1 MHETVTAAFLTAVFA
16 GLSAVVGA
24 FSIFIKADTRKTVT
38 ISLGF
43 AAGLTMCVSILEL
56 FPHSLL
62 HMKENYSEFTAILLT
77 AAAMAAG
84 AACGFLIDKIMPN
97 HSCAHTE
104 EENENH
110 HDHNHDH
117 AHEHKNCG
125 EGALFHTGLA
135 TMASLALHNLPEGA
149 ALFVAANENLS
160 VGITMAAAVALHSIP
175 EGAAVAMPVYL
186 STGSKLKAFAFTA
199 AAGLT
204 MPLGALAA
212 WFVLAPFAGS
222 ALPALANA
230 FVGGIMMY
238 ISLYELIPASRSCG
252 MPKLALWSTIA
263 GICLMPITH
272 MFHHHH

>member
-1 MHETVTAAFLTAVFA
+1 MYETVTAAFLTAIFT
-16 GLSAVVGA
+16 GLSAVLGA
-24 FSIFIKADTRKTVT
+24 FSIFIKADAKKMVT
-38 ISLGF
+38 MSLGF

-56 FPHSLL
+56 FPHALT
-62 HMKENYSEFTAILLT
+62 HMRAGYSEFTAILFA

-84 AACGFLIDKIMPN
+84 AVCGFLLDKMMPN

-104 EENENH
+104 EEHEDN
-110 HDHNHDH
+110 
-117 AHEHKNCG
+117 HEHHTHEHENCG

-149 ALFVAANENLS
+149 ALFVVANENLA
-160 VGITMAAAVALHSIP
+160 VGITMAAAIVLHSIP

-186 STGSKLKAFAFTA
+186 STGSKTKAFAFTA
-199 AAGLT
+199 AAGLA

-212 WFVLAPFAGS
+212 WLVLTPFANS
-222 ALPALANA
+222 MMPALANA

-238 ISLYELIPASRSCG
+238 ISLYELIPASRACG
-252 MPKLALWSTIA
+252 MPKLALWSTVA

-272 MFHHHH
+272 IFHHH